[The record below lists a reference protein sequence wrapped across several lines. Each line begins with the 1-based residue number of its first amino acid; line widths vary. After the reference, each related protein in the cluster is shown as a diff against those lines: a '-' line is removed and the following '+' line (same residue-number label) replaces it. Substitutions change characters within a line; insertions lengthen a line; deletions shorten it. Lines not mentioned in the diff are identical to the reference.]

1 MLATREPSR
10 DIMRDAPI
18 IGSTSSNVT
27 KFRMLLYAVIL
38 CVWSVRGCHSLLS
51 FLEVDP
57 SFTRVSKLST
67 HDTRTGHTKSHEEN
81 KNSDGAPGA
90 RWSCW
95 WRAQRGAGQPS
106 HVASLHPRP
115 GVYTCTALRELS
127 SISWCRL
134 RGRPACAPSSLSLFV
149 SAPARYSSN
158 KRRSTLSRA
167 ASAGRTCER
176 SKQATRSR
184 SRGEP
189 GCWRTSSSSAC
200 SEGGAAGQRA

>member
-1 MLATREPSR
+1 MRRSYRDRLNLNLFECHEIPNVAVCSDIVCVECARLSLTSQFSR
-10 DIMRDAPI
+10 GRPF
-18 IGSTSSNVT
+18 V
-27 KFRMLLYAVIL
+27 
-38 CVWSVRGCHSLLS
+38 H
-51 FLEVDP
+51 
-57 SFTRVSKLST
+57 TRVKIIHTRHTL
-67 HDTRTGHTKSHEEN
+67 DTQSRTNHEEN

-115 GVYTCTALRELS
+115 GVYTCTALRELN